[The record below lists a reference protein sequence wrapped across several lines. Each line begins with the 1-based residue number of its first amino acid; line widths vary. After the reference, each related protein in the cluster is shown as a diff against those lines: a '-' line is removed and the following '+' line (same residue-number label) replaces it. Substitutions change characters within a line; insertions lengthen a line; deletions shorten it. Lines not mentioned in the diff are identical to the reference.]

1 MKHGNLMVKQIS
13 IVLEIQDY
21 ENEIEVVSKI
31 KEFISSQKRP
41 TPNMVGFHVK
51 LIKEWEKNR

>member
-1 MKHGNLMVKQIS
+1 MVKQIS